1 MIIKGRRQL
10 HLLSL
15 DNAHNV
21 YIDHIH
27 KAMFKEHEIFSHLFH
42 SRQRLKNK
50 MGGIKMFILN
60 FIISFFSSAKHINKI
75 ISMKE
80 SYFERKHEKL
90 RSSRS
95 LQKQRKERNWL
106 LHKAEAKQP

>member
-27 KAMFKEHEIFSHLFH
+27 KVTFKELEILSHLFH
-42 SRQRLKNK
+42 SRQRLENK
-50 MGGIKMFILN
+50 ICGYKDVYFERYYL
-60 FIISFFSSAKHINKI
+60 FFSFAKHINKI

-80 SYFERKHEKL
+80 SYFERKHENL
-90 RSSRS
+90 RSSRPP
-95 LQKQRKERNWL
+95 QKQRK
-106 LHKAEAKQP
+106 